1 MNIQSLKAELSK
13 VERRRQRLEKQI
25 KTRTAKQFAALPGRV
40 GLKSIDALI
49 LSLAPYASPQLRGRF
64 GTMDGSSASVSLNGQ
79 SKRRGNKSKGTRYTA
94 AVKAAVKAALVKG
107 GKTAA
112 QISAEYGPSVFSIND
127 WKKQWGLAKSR
138 KKK

>member
-25 KTRTAKQFAALPGRV
+25 RTRTAKQFAALPGRV

-49 LSLAPYASPQLRGRF
+49 LSLAPYASPQLRGRL
-64 GTMDGSSASVSLNGQ
+64 GGNGADSSAASG
-79 SKRRGNKSKGTRYTA
+79 KRRGNKSKGTRYTS

>member
-1 MNIQSLKAELSK
+1 MNIQSLKAELGK
-13 VERRRQRLEKQI
+13 VERRRARLEKQI
-25 KTRTAKQFAALPGRV
+25 QSRTARQYAALPARV

-49 LSLAPYASPQLRGRF
+49 LSLAPYASPRLRGRL
-64 GTMDGSSASVSLNGQ
+64 GGNGAETSSAAPG
-79 SKRRGNKSKGTRYTA
+79 KRRGNKSKGTRYTA

-112 QISAEYGPSVFSIND
+112 QISKEYGPSVFSIND

>member
-13 VERRRQRLEKQI
+13 VERRRARLEKQI
-25 KTRTAKQFAALPGRV
+25 KSRTARQYAALPARV

-49 LSLAPYASPQLRGRF
+49 LSLAPYASPRLRGRL
-64 GTMDGSSASVSLNGQ
+64 GGNGADSSAAPG
-79 SKRRGNKSKGTRYTA
+79 KRRGNKSKGTRYPA

-112 QISAEYGPSVFSIND
+112 QISQEYGPSVFSIND

>member
-1 MNIQSLKAELSK
+1 MNIQSLKAELGK

-25 KTRTAKQFAALPGRV
+25 KTRTTRQFSALPARV

-49 LSLAPYASPQLRGRF
+49 LSLAPFASPRLRSRID
-64 GTMDGSSASVSLNGQ
+64 GTNGAEPSSAVAG
-79 SKRRGNKSKGTRYTA
+79 KRRGNKSKGTRYTA
-94 AVKAAVKAALVKG
+94 AVKAAVKAALTKG
-107 GKTAA
+107 GQTAA
-112 QISAEYGPSVFSIND
+112 QISKEYGPSVFSIND

>member
-13 VERRRQRLEKQI
+13 VERRRERLQKQI
-25 KTRTAKQFAALPGRV
+25 QTRTRRQFAALPARV

-49 LSLAPYASPQLRGRF
+49 LNLAPYASPGLRSRLGAN
-64 GTMDGSSASVSLNGQ
+64 GADTTAAASG
-79 SKRRGNKSKGTRYTA
+79 KTRGNKSKGTRYPA
-94 AVKAAVKAALVKG
+94 AVKAAVKAALLKG
-107 GKTAA
+107 GQTAA
-112 QISAEYGPSVFSIND
+112 QISQQYGPSVFSIND

>member
-1 MNIQSLKAELSK
+1 MNIQSLKAELGK
-13 VERRRQRLEKQI
+13 VERRRARLEKQI
-25 KTRTAKQFAALPGRV
+25 KSRTARQFAALPARV

-49 LSLAPYASPQLRGRF
+49 LSLAPFASPRLRSRLG
-64 GTMDGSSASVSLNGQ
+64 GNGADSPVESAAPG
-79 SKRRGNKSKGTRYTA
+79 KRRGSKSKGTRYTS

-112 QISAEYGPSVFSIND
+112 QISQEYGPSVFSIND
-127 WKKQWGLAKSR
+127 WKKQWGLAKTR

>member
-1 MNIQSLKAELSK
+1 
-13 VERRRQRLEKQI
+13 
-25 KTRTAKQFAALPGRV
+25 
-40 GLKSIDALI
+40 LKSIDALI
-49 LSLAPYASPQLRGRF
+49 LSLAPYASPRLRSRLG
-64 GTMDGSSASVSLNGQ
+64 GNGADSSSAAPG
-79 SKRRGNKSKGTRYTA
+79 KRRGNTSKGTRYTS

-112 QISAEYGPSVFSIND
+112 QISQEYGPSVFSIND

>member
-13 VERRRQRLEKQI
+13 VERRRARLEKQI
-25 KTRTAKQFAALPGRV
+25 KSRTARQYAALPARV

-49 LSLAPYASPQLRGRF
+49 LSLAPYASPRLRGRL
-64 GTMDGSSASVSLNGQ
+64 GGNGADSSAAPG
-79 SKRRGNKSKGTRYTA
+79 KRRGNKSKGTRYPA

-112 QISAEYGPSVFSIND
+112 QISQEYGPSVFSIND

-138 KKK
+138 KKR